1 MALFLGQDSTPP
13 VFQAYL
19 SPERST
25 NVCLWKGERMR
36 QFLWAVVGTVAV
48 SAFFF
53 GVIYAFVF
61 GTAHD
66 LARDTT
72 EKKWIRIRNFGI
84 GLWVTATVYVFY
96 LLARDERPSWLW
108 WLFEGS

>member
-1 MALFLGQDSTPP
+1 
-13 VFQAYL
+13 
-19 SPERST
+19 
-25 NVCLWKGERMR
+25 MR